1 MATHSGVPTPP
12 HPSINQMLSMIDELI
27 TLLEKKIKEIQQLQ
41 DVNNHLQTKW
51 REASSRLDTNKHTI
65 RTLSSK
71 IEHLEAYNDILLTE
85 NNTLKAQERRCPHKH
100 Q

>member
-1 MATHSGVPTPP
+1 MATQSGVPTPP

-41 DVNNHLQTKW
+41 DVNNNLQTEWTQAFLLLEQNDK
-51 REASSRLDTNKHTI
+51 TI